1 MLRIDELSSQH
12 KTEMV
17 ELEKRLE
24 ADRVQVRVDRAALKV
39 QK

>member
-17 ELEKRLE
+17 ELEKLLE
-24 ADRVQVRVDRAALKV
+24 ADKVQVRVDKAALEV
-39 QK
+39 